1 MYNADDL
8 KQDIL
13 ANVKGDNTFSP
24 LCFQI
29 LQHTQF
35 RFNDSSNFTRI
46 EWNTYQRN
54 LVIFCASEDKK
65 ELEKYKESLYSLC
78 YKVHGTQDDYI
89 ITSLEIIAK
98 SGISPVSSQ
107 SILTDE
113 VIIISNKVKIDR
125 TNNNIG
131 NGGFGEVYQYYDEN
145 KEELVAYK
153 IYQPSVFQTSEPEIM
168 KKRFLREG
176 KKLLSYAHPHI
187 VRAYDYGILGDESA
201 YIKMEFISGNRLSD
215 FILENKPLEKPL
227 IEKLCMQYVDA
238 MAYIH
243 SKTDLHRDI
252 SYSNVMVTN
261 SNEIKILD
269 FGFAKNLEN
278 DTNYDTKYNDIQR
291 KFVLPHE
298 EYSCYTE
305 VYCIGAI
312 LYTIITGKLF
322 DNSFD
327 INNLET
333 ANCNDRIKEGTRI
346 CLSDKVEQRFK
357 NAQELKNYLITNTYK
372 KKEIFY
378 SLDSFRDIINRGIEL
393 HFSFGNLPTYDII
406 EKWIEVDLKDIIES
420 CTFQSTINLLTFL
433 FRLPHLKKTTYQKN
447 LTFDL
452 DKSLFISMYDFYIAL
467 PNNMKTLFIKNICL
481 IITEK
486 SQADQLDEELPFS

>member
-1 MYNADDL
+1 MYSADDL

-35 RFNDSSNFTRI
+35 RFNDSSSYTRI
-46 EWNTYQRN
+46 QWNTYQRN

-65 ELEKYKESLYSLC
+65 ELEKYKQNLYSLC
-78 YKVHGTQDDYI
+78 YSVHGTQDDYI

-98 SGISPVSSQ
+98 SDITPVSSQ
-107 SILTDE
+107 SLLTDE
-113 VIIISNKVKIDR
+113 EIIISNTVKIDR

-187 VRAYDYGILGDESA
+187 VRAYDYGFLGDESA

-215 FILENKPLEKPL
+215 FIIEKFPLEKSL

-252 SYSNVMVTN
+252 SYSNVMVT
-261 SNEIKILD
+261 SNNDIKILD
-269 FGFAKNLEN
+269 FGFAKNLN
-278 DTNYDTKYNDIQR
+278 DDTNYDTSYNDIQR
-291 KFVLPHE
+291 KFVLPRE
-298 EYSCYTE
+298 QYTSYTE

-322 DNSFD
+322 DNTFD

-333 ANCNDRIKEGTRI
+333 SNCNDKLKEGTRI
-346 CLSDKVEQRFK
+346 CLSEKAEQRFK
-357 NAQELKNYLITNTYK
+357 NAQELKNYLVTNTCE
-372 KKEIFY
+372 KKENFY
-378 SLDSFRDIINRGIEL
+378 SLDSFRDIIKRGIEL
-393 HFSFGNLPTYDII
+393 HFSFGNLPTNDII
-406 EKWIEVDLKDIIES
+406 KKWIEVDLKDIIES
-420 CTFQSTINLLTFL
+420 STFQSTINLLTLL
-433 FRLPHLKKTTYQKN
+433 FRLPHLKKVTYQKN

-452 DKSLFISMYDFYIAL
+452 DKSLFISMYDFYIIL
-467 PNNMKTLFIKNICL
+467 PDSMKLLFIKNVCL
-481 IITEK
+481 IIKEK
-486 SQADQLDEELPFS
+486 SQADQLEEELPFN